1 MKWGI
6 VSKVIPT
13 ACLIKHYPCDKAYVY
28 HTRNIHHM
36 YEIKILHS
44 DIYIF
49 RSLYIQADL
58 ARDTERLLNVCSVAV
73 KVKIIFLNHFTE
85 SAYRVI
91 TVKIIWK
98 GSRANLF
105 FSVGRGRGCQS
116 SGPFLMMIGFRI
128 FLLYVGGGF

>member
-1 MKWGI
+1 
-6 VSKVIPT
+6 
-13 ACLIKHYPCDKAYVY
+13 
-28 HTRNIHHM
+28 M

-98 GSRANLF
+98 GRRANLF
-105 FSVGRGRGCQS
+105 YSKE
-116 SGPFLMMIGFRI
+116 
-128 FLLYVGGGF
+128 GGGGVKAPNLFE